1 MKERRMTNEGLEKRL
16 WLLEREIKD
25 FGKKIDALSKL
36 VNSLK
41 KDIEVMTSV
50 QKTWKELVV
59 DVVDDES
66 GK

>member
-25 FGKKIDALSKL
+25 FGKKIDALTKL
-36 VNSLK
+36 VTSLK
-41 KDIEVMTSV
+41 KDIQVVTSV
-50 QKTWKELVV
+50 QRTWEELVV
-59 DVVDDES
+59 NDES